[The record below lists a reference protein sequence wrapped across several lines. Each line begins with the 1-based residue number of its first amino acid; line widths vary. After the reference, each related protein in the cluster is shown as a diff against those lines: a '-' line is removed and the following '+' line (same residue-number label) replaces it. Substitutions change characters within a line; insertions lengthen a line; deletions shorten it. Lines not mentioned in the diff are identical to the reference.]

1 MLISFKFSNFKSFK
15 DKVEFTTEP
24 LTNNG
29 DISNEIETGYKK
41 SPYLYRTSAIFG
53 ANASGKSNF
62 IEAMLFFKMLVIRT
76 YRNSTTS
83 KFNIPVYKLAKNN
96 KNTTFEVEFLKDG
109 YVFRYFVELNND
121 SILKEEAYYNE
132 TSGEGREKCLF
143 KRTDKDFNSPYGID
157 KNLAMQTINTRLLIG
172 DLVNN
177 KNYQDKFVLAIYN
190 WFAEDLL
197 TLFNISILAFAVDID
212 ENNVDRISK
221 FLNKADIDIVNFVL
235 KDGKIYAVQKDE
247 NNNDVL
253 FDFKEETSLGTKTL
267 IAVSKFVDDA
277 LTNGKV
283 LFVDELDTALHPHLV
298 RHLVRLF
305 NNPETNPKKS

>member
-1 MLISFKFSNFKSFK
+1 M
-15 DKVEFTTEP
+15 
-24 LTNNG
+24 
-29 DISNEIETGYKK
+29 
-41 SPYLYRTSAIFG
+41 
-53 ANASGKSNF
+53 
-62 IEAMLFFKMLVIRT
+62 
-76 YRNSTTS
+76 
-83 KFNIPVYKLAKNN
+83 
-96 KNTTFEVEFLKDG
+96 
-109 YVFRYFVELNND
+109 
-121 SILKEEAYYNE
+121 
-132 TSGEGREKCLF
+132 
-143 KRTDKDFNSPYGID
+143 
-157 KNLAMQTINTRLLIG
+157 
-172 DLVNN
+172 
-177 KNYQDKFVLAIYN
+177 
-190 WFAEDLL
+190 

-305 NNPETNPKKS
+305 NNPETNPKKSQLVFTSHAHYLMDGELLTRDQIWFIGREKGLASDLYSLSDFKEVKRRKATFYNEYMYGIFGAVPNVSED